1 MRGGGIEDSGSPAGV
16 SGFTKITSSS
26 PSRSGAPFVVL
37 PAFCIALFLSAFL
50 LFSVQPMFT
59 KLVLPKLGGTPA
71 VWSVAMV
78 FFQAVLLT
86 GYAYAHV
93 LTTWLTPR
101 GAAFVHL
108 SLMGLIFALALPMG
122 LPTDVGQP
130 PEEGQAL
137 WLVGIFAVS
146 VGLPFFAISANG
158 PLLQAWFARTG
169 HSHATDPYFL
179 YGASNT
185 GSLLALLSYP
195 FLIEPSLPV
204 SDQVH
209 IWTLGFALLIVGV
222 ATAASLA
229 GRIPPTAIFLQ
240 TKAVKAAASGWSNR
254 ATWTALAFVP
264 SALLVAVTAFISTD
278 VAAAPLLWVIPL
290 ALFLLSFI
298 IVFQRKPFLRHERML
313 SLHLIVI
320 GFLLAP
326 VLLGLHLDWQ
336 VMLPLH
342 LVGFFLTAMVCHG
355 EMARRRPPAQHL
367 TEFYMWMSFG
377 GVLGGLFAGLLAP
390 HLFSSIVEYPLLLVA
405 SILCHPGLFEANDRS
420 RTLKTIGLIL
430 GAGGIIAVALFTA
443 SRAVSESELANPTA
457 ILIGLGLV
465 LMLQFKHPA
474 RLAGLSAAVFLIV
487 AANRV
492 GGEEAEAIRSFYGV
506 HNVAM
511 TSDGQ
516 FRLLSHGTTLHGAQ
530 KVRDENGR
538 LLEGPPEAITY
549 YHDSG
554 NISQAIEAIRAA
566 QGHLSNV
573 SVIGVG
579 TGSLACRRQ
588 PGESW
593 TFYEID
599 RTVINIA
606 KDPSRFTFLA
616 SCAPDAPIV
625 LGDARLT
632 VAGAA
637 DGSIDLLIVDAFSSD
652 AIPIHLMT
660 QEAIAL
666 YVRKLSTRGSL
677 VLHISNR
684 NIELAS
690 VVAAVGDVNGLAM
703 FRAGPEG
710 RTSIGRYVTDSEVV
724 VLSRSVNDV
733 GDLATRSGWQR
744 DDAKPGTQP
753 WTDDYADVI
762 GAVWRRMRPH
772 Q

>member
-1 MRGGGIEDSGSPAGV
+1 
-16 SGFTKITSSS
+16 
-26 PSRSGAPFVVL
+26 
-37 PAFCIALFLSAFL
+37 
-50 LFSVQPMFT
+50 MFT

-93 LTTWLTPR
+93 ITTWLTPR
-101 GAAFVHL
+101 RAAFVHL
-108 SLMGLIFALALPMG
+108 SMMGLIFALALPMG
-122 LPTDVGQP
+122 LPTDLGQP

-179 YGASNT
+179 YGASNI

-195 FLIEPSLPV
+195 FLIEPSLPL
-204 SDQVH
+204 SEQVH
-209 IWTLGFALLIVGV
+209 VWTSGFALLIVGV
-222 ATAASLA
+222 AIAAGLV
-229 GRIPPTAIFLQ
+229 GRIPPTATVLQ
-240 TKAVKAAASGWSNR
+240 TRNDKATVPGWGDR

-264 SALLVAVTAFISTD
+264 SALLVAVTAFVSTD

-298 IVFQRKPFLRHERML
+298 IVFQRKPFLRHDRML
-313 SLHLIVI
+313 SLHPIVV

-336 VMLPLH
+336 MMLPLH

-355 EMARRRPPAQHL
+355 EMAKRRPPAQHL

-390 HLFSSIVEYPLLLVA
+390 HLFSSILEYPLLLA
-405 SILCHPGLFEANDRS
+405 SILCHPGLFEAKNRS
-420 RTLKTIGLIL
+420 RTLKTIGFIVV
-430 GAGGIIAVALFTA
+430 AGGMIAVALFVA
-443 SRAVSESELANPTA
+443 SRAVSQPESANPTA
-457 ILIGLGLV
+457 ILIGLSLV

-474 RLAGLSAAVFLIV
+474 RLAGLSAAVFLIL
-487 AANRV
+487 AAARL
-492 GGEEAEAIRSFYGV
+492 GDEEAETIRSFYGV
-506 HNVAM
+506 HRVAT

-530 KVRDENGR
+530 KIRDENGR
-538 LLEGPPEAITY
+538 LFEGPLEAITY
-549 YHDSG
+549 NHTSG
-554 NISQAIEAIRAA
+554 NISHAIEAIRAA
-566 QGHLSNV
+566 QGRLNNV

-588 PGESW
+588 AGESW

-599 RTVINIA
+599 RTVINIV
-606 KDPSRFTFLA
+606 KDSSRFTFLS

-632 VAGAA
+632 VAGAE
-637 DGSIDLLIVDAFSSD
+637 DGSVDLLIVDAFSSD

-666 YVRKLSTRGSL
+666 YVRKLSARGSL

-684 NIELAS
+684 NMELAS
-690 VVAAVGDVNGLAM
+690 VVAAVGGANGLAV
-703 FRAGPEG
+703 FRGGPEG
-710 RTSIGRYVTDSEVV
+710 RTNVGRYITDSEVV
-724 VLSRSVNDV
+724 VLSRSGEDV

-744 DDAKPGTQP
+744 YEARSGIQP